1 MMGKDLLVWR
11 KQRGLT
17 QRELALTLGVRNLA
31 VSRWERGE
39 RRIPALLPLALE
51 ALENRLQKGDKDGT
65 ASGMP
70 GVQEAE

>member
-1 MMGKDLLVWR
+1 MMGKDLVVWR

-17 QRELALTLGVRNLA
+17 QRELALILGVRNLA

-51 ALENRLQKGDKDGT
+51 ALENRAARTGGT
-65 ASGMP
+65 EEKP
-70 GVQEAE
+70 

>member
-1 MMGKDLLVWR
+1 MMGKDLLIWR
-11 KQRGLT
+11 KQMGLT

-39 RRIPALLPLALE
+39 RSIPALLPLALE
-51 ALENRLQKGDKDGT
+51 ALENRMRKEQEHGFTGRV
-65 ASGMP
+65 P

>member
-1 MMGKDLLVWR
+1 MMGKDLLIWR

-51 ALENRLQKGDKDGT
+51 ALEHRFKKGERDGLT
-65 ASGMP
+65 GGVP

>member
-17 QRELALTLGVRNLA
+17 QRELALSLGVRNLA

-51 ALENRLQKGDKDGT
+51 ALEYRMQKGGNDPKYGLMIKDEE
-65 ASGMP
+65 
-70 GVQEAE
+70 VE

>member
-1 MMGKDLLVWR
+1 MKGKDLLFWR

-51 ALENRLQKGDKDGT
+51 ALENRMRKEHENGFAG
-65 ASGMP
+65 GMP